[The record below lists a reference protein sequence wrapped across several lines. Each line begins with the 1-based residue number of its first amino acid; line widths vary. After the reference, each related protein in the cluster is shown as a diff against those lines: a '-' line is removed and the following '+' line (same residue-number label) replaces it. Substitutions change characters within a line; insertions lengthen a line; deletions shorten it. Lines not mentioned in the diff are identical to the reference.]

1 VTFEQR
7 PFCTAANAFRN
18 PARAGQGRGGRITH
32 IWGMARDLT
41 RFLVSQNALVH
52 LNEQLEAKILQRTRE
67 LQEANLRF
75 SELSTTD
82 GLTGIANRRKFDA
95 AISEEWARAARTGTT
110 LSLIMLDID
119 HFKKY
124 NDHYGHQQ
132 GDDCLRR
139 VAEVLRTSARRQGD
153 LVSRYGGEEFC
164 MILPDTGAP
173 GGLEIAERLR
183 TAIEGLNMPHA
194 LSPYGRITVSI
205 GLASLAA
212 GDENSSPTLL
222 RLADEALYRAKSE
235 GRNRVRSAA
244 YLAIFSDAEIL
255 RSPNPPKRRLK
266 IKLYTGDRHARTLC
280 AAAVQPEDVDTHLS
294 RILSFRS
301 LTMKSQSLAVTVAA
315 PVALLPRLAVLGAGA
330 ALGRLLFDHAH
341 RPCSTQDLHC
351 PGA

>member
-1 VTFEQR
+1 MIHFFEQLWKQSSDPFWICKPVGDDFELLTANAAAVRLDARQVPGATVRSIIGFGPEADHLIAGYYQCMSTGEAVTFEQR
-7 PFCTAANAFRN
+7 PILYGSERLFETLLV
-18 PARAGQGRGGRITH
+18 PVKDEDGRITH

-41 RFLVSQNALVH
+41 RFLVSQKALVH

-67 LQEANLRF
+67 LQEANLRL

-82 GLTGIANRRKFDA
+82 GLTRIANRRKFDA

-110 LSLIMLDID
+110 ISLIMLDID
-119 HFKKY
+119 HFKKF

-153 LVSRYGGEEFC
+153 LVARYGGEEFC
-164 MILPDTGAP
+164 MILPDTGAS

-183 TAIEGLNMPHA
+183 TAIESLNMPHA

-244 YLAIFSDAEIL
+244 YLA
-255 RSPNPPKRRLK
+255 R
-266 IKLYTGDRHARTLC
+266 
-280 AAAVQPEDVDTHLS
+280 
-294 RILSFRS
+294 
-301 LTMKSQSLAVTVAA
+301 
-315 PVALLPRLAVLGAGA
+315 
-330 ALGRLLFDHAH
+330 
-341 RPCSTQDLHC
+341 
-351 PGA
+351 